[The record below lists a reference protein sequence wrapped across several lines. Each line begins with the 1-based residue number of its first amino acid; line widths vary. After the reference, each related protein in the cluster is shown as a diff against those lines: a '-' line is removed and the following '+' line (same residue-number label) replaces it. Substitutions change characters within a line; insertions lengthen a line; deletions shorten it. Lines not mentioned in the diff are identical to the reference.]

1 MTALEKH
8 LEELKQEK
16 EAWES
21 LPERITE
28 KKKLLV
34 LLKKQF
40 SSLPATTAEDVEEA
54 RVEKNSLPHDTHE
67 FRSAVKNLVK
77 KQKEAKAYRDKES
90 DIEAVTGELEAL
102 ERKLEDGRNLPVRIS
117 EVERCISLSLTG
129 PDFRDIMKTVSE
141 KCRKRYE
148 KSGSYYFCVGCSKYR
163 NGKCR
168 IREEW
173 GAPPLNWHI
182 KEMEK
187 AVEGL

>member
-8 LEELKQEK
+8 LEELKQER

-21 LPERITE
+21 LPERIAE
-28 KKKLLV
+28 KKQLLA
-34 LLKKQF
+34 LLRKQLTA
-40 SSLPATTAEDVEEA
+40 LPETTEEDVEEE
-54 RVEKNSLPHDTHE
+54 RVRKNSLPKDTHE
-67 FRSAVKNLVK
+67 FRSAVKTLVK
-77 KQKEAKAYRDKES
+77 KQKEAKAYRDKVT
-90 DIEAVTGELEAL
+90 DINNVTAELETL
-102 ERKLEDGRNLPVRIS
+102 EGKMEEGRTLDIRIS
-117 EVERCISLSLTG
+117 EVERCISLSLSG
-129 PDFRDIMKTVSE
+129 PDFRDIMKAVSQ

-148 KSGSYYFCVGCSKYR
+148 RSGSYYFCVGCSKYR